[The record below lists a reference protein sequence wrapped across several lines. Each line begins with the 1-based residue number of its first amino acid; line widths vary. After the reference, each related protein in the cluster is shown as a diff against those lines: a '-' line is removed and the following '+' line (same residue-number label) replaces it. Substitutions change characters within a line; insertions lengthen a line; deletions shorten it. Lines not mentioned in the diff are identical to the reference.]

1 MILGI
6 EIGLLIFG
14 ILALARGTFSVGKE
28 KKVTGWRA
36 RVLGLI
42 CLTPFPVAITAG
54 VAIGVMAAL
63 NGQGEPDY
71 RVLAGVEVVI
81 VVAIC
86 VLVVV
91 LSKAFYAQQRREA
104 AASKPSHPGAEAYG
118 VDPGPF
124 DDPDNP
130 FAPPRARS

>member
-14 ILALARGTFSVGKE
+14 ILALVRGTFSVGKE

-36 RVLGLI
+36 RVLGLV

-54 VAIGVMAAL
+54 IVIGVMAAL

-81 VVAIC
+81 VVVIC
-86 VLVVV
+86 VTVLV
-91 LSKAFYAQQRREA
+91 LSKAFYAQQQREA
-104 AASKPSHPGAEAYG
+104 VSQKPSFSGAEDYG

>member
-42 CLTPFPVAITAG
+42 CLTPFPVAIT
-54 VAIGVMAAL
+54 VMAAL